1 MAKKRQT
8 ADELAFMPRWLRWV
22 SDHPLLHVAAEDM
35 GAKERK
41 IEREYL
47 EEHPCPSQFSQ
58 NLFNQYRG
66 STVRLE
72 KLFLR
77 VSNHWAASA
86 RKKANELAS
95 EEDVAIADL
104 EVAKA
109 AALGTIKV

>member
-1 MAKKRQT
+1 MAKKRRT
-8 ADELAFMPRWLRWV
+8 EDELAFMPGWLRWTA
-22 SDHPLLHVAAEDM
+22 DNPLLHVKLEDM
-35 GAKERK
+35 GPKERK
-41 IEREYL
+41 IERDYIAK
-47 EEHPCPSQFSQ
+47 HPCPSQFSQ

-66 STVRLE
+66 STQRLE

-86 RKKANELAS
+86 RKKANEIAS

-109 AALGTIKV
+109 AALGTIRV